1 MASISNG
8 SGRPGFQLPGDP
20 AVLVSAVSALL
31 EGFCA
36 IWLAGDDEGI
46 DTLTGLLSYGLTGP
60 RR

>member
-1 MASISNG
+1 LNWTPCASISNG
-8 SGRPGFQLPGDP
+8 SGR
-20 AVLVSAVSALL
+20 L

-36 IWLAGDDEGI
+36 IWLAGDGEPIGRSLGDEEGI